1 MSNTDISQTMKTAT
15 VDVKSAWASKVNW
28 IAGASA
34 LLVSLNEVL
43 SEVAPFVPPK
53 YAHWISIALAVVGGL
68 STIIAK
74 TFYTTTVTPSAVK
87 T

>member
-28 IAGASA
+28 IAGSSA

-53 YAHWISIALAVVGGL
+53 YAHWINIALAVVGGL